1 MENKVNDNILISST
15 SRILKDKLSECRNR
29 KYSGG
34 NSRGSKRNQFFDQLY
49 LSTKLNSASVFQEVS
64 QTLYNVL
71 NVNLQPEPP
80 YNLLGVNH
88 RPG

>member
-34 NSRGSKRNQFFDQLY
+34 NSRGSRRNQFFDQLY
-49 LSTKLNSASVFQEVS
+49 L
-64 QTLYNVL
+64 
-71 NVNLQPEPP
+71 
-80 YNLLGVNH
+80 
-88 RPG
+88 